1 MQITS
6 VRAREILDSRGNPT
20 VECDVHAG
28 RAFGR
33 AAVPSGA
40 STGQREALELRDGDS
55 KRYLGKG
62 VRRAVANVNGE
73 IATMLVGREL
83 DQRSIDAALIE
94 LDGTPTKSRLGANAL
109 LGVSMASARAAAAAT
124 GQPLYRSLAQLSGA
138 TSNGPYV
145 LPAPMMNILNGG
157 AHADSSVDLQE
168 FMVMPLGL
176 PTFSEALRAGTEIF
190 HALRSILKKAGHS
203 TGVGDEGGF
212 APNLRS
218 NREALD
224 VVLEATG
231 KTGLAAG
238 RDVFLALDVAS
249 SELWDDGRYV
259 FKKSGE
265 AARTSE
271 QMVEMYKEWVRQYPI
286 ISIEDGL
293 AEGDWPGWQ
302 LLTRALGQQVQLV
315 GDDVFVTNPEILRK
329 GIAEQVGNAIL
340 VKLNQIGTVSETLD
354 AIAMARDA
362 RYATVISHRSGET
375 EDSTIADLAVATS
388 AGQIKTG
395 SASRSDRTAKYNQLL
410 RIEEELGSAARYAG
424 LSAIR
429 QLASGTPSA

>member
-1 MQITS
+1 MKITR
-6 VRAREILDSRGNPT
+6 VHAREILDSRGNPT
-20 VECDVHAG
+20 VECDVYVGSAL
-28 RAFGR
+28 GR

-55 KRYLGKG
+55 KRYAGKG
-62 VRRAVANVNGE
+62 VLRAVANVNGE
-73 IATMLVGREL
+73 IATMLVGREP
-83 DQRSIDAALIE
+83 DQRALDTALIE

-109 LGVSMASARAAAAAT
+109 LSVSMAAARAAAVAT
-124 GQPLYRSLAQLSGA
+124 GQPLYRSLAQTAG
-138 TSNGPYV
+138 TSSETYV

-176 PTFSEALRAGTEIF
+176 PTFAEALRAGTEIF

-212 APNLRS
+212 APNLKS

-224 VVLEATG
+224 VVLEAIG
-231 KTGLAAG
+231 KTGLGAG

-249 SELWDDGRYV
+249 SELWDDGKYV

-265 AARTSE
+265 ATRTSE
-271 QMVEMYKEWVRQYPI
+271 QMVEMYADWVRQYPI

-302 LLTRALGQQVQLV
+302 LLTRALGQRVQLV

-329 GIAEQVGNAIL
+329 GIAEHVGNALL

-354 AIAMARDA
+354 AIRIAREA
-362 RYATVISHRSGET
+362 RYATIISHRSGET

-410 RIEEELGSAARYAG
+410 RIEGQLGSAAVYAG
-424 LSAIR
+424 RGAIR
-429 QLASGTPSA
+429 QLAARV

>member
-1 MQITS
+1 MAIPVITR
-6 VRAREILDSRGNPT
+6 VHAREILDSRGNPT
-20 VECDVHAG
+20 VEADVSAG
-28 RAFGR
+28 TFVGR

-40 STGQREALELRDGDS
+40 STGQREAIELRDGEPE
-55 KRYLGKG
+55 RYLGKG
-62 VRRAVANVNGE
+62 VRKAVSHVNGE
-73 IATMLVGREL
+73 IARALVGHAL
-83 DQRSIDAALIE
+83 DQRALDADLLR
-94 LDGTPTKSRLGANAL
+94 LDGTATKGRLGANAL
-109 LGVSMASARAAAAAT
+109 LSVSMAAARAGAGAA
-124 GQPLYRSLAQLSGA
+124 GQPLFVYLAELAGTTPA
-138 TSNGPYV
+138 DGRFV

-176 PTFSEALRAGTEIF
+176 GTFADALRAGTEIF

-224 VVLEATG
+224 LVVQAVATA
-231 KTGLAAG
+231 GLAAG

-249 SELWDDGRYV
+249 SELWDAGKYV
-259 FKKSGE
+259 FRKSGE
-265 AARTSE
+265 QTRSSE
-271 QMVEMYKEWVRQYPI
+271 QMVEMYADWVRQYPI
-286 ISIEDGL
+286 VSIEDGL

-302 LLTRALGQQVQLV
+302 LLTRTLGSSVQLV

-329 GIAEQVGNAIL
+329 GIADGVGNALL

-354 AIAMARDA
+354 AIRIAREA

-375 EDSTIADLAVATS
+375 EDSTIADLAVATC

-424 LSAIR
+424 RSSIR
-429 QLASGTPSA
+429 QLA